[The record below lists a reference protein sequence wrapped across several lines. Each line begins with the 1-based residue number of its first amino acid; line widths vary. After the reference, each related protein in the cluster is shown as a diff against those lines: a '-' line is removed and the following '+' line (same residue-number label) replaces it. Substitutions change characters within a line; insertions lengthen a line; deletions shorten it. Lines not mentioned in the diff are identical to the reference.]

1 MNKRFRFTNERIRAL
16 PANPADSKSTDLEV
30 SDTDVIGLKCLSG
43 KGSAVSKR
51 FLLRYVFE
59 SRKRSIG
66 IGRYPDID
74 VATARKIARRHKAM
88 IAEGIDPKAEK
99 ESYKAQPTVSEFF
112 WDTYLPLI
120 KKQIRTW
127 NDNVQ
132 RYRDYC
138 EPMIGSLKYSELTA
152 RHVQRLQLELSEPTK
167 TREAFANSTCNRA
180 IAVLKTMGS
189 HAVRLGIVDV
199 NEATKIRLLPES
211 NSRTKYL
218 DIDEVRRLIQEAR
231 QLKNKSI
238 GGYIVMLALSG
249 CRASEI
255 RNATHD
261 NLDCERRTLFIPRTK
276 NGRSRVVYL
285 SNMAISVLAEIPKV
299 AGNPFIFTGRLQGR
313 PLSDCRTTFRN
324 CLLRAGVPDIE
335 SICFHTL
342 RHSVASN
349 MVSAGFSLNDVKEQL
364 AHQSITSSQR
374 YAKTTSTRLIQTN
387 DHISKLLS
395 GQKPEP

>member
-1 MNKRFRFTNERIRAL
+1 MIKRFRFTNERIRAL
-16 PANPADSKSTDLEV
+16 PANSTDSKSTDLEV
-30 SDTDVIGLKCLSG
+30 SDIDVIGLKCLSG
-43 KGSAVSKR
+43 KGHAGSKR

-66 IGRYPDID
+66 IGRFPDID
-74 VATARKIARRHKAM
+74 VATARKIARRYKSM

-112 WDTYLPLI
+112 WNTYLPLI
-120 KKQIRTW
+120 KKQKRTW
-127 NDNVQ
+127 PDDVQ

-138 EPMIGSLKYSELTA
+138 EPVIGYLKYTDLNA
-152 RHVQRLQLELSEPTK
+152 RQVQQLQLDLSGPIP
-167 TREAFANSTCNRA
+167 TREAYANSTCNRA
-180 IAVLKTMGS
+180 IAVLKTMGN
-189 HAVRLGIVDV
+189 HAVRLGVVDV
-199 NEATKIRLLPES
+199 NEAAKIRLLKED
-211 NSRTKYL
+211 NARTRFL
-218 DIDEVRRLIQEAR
+218 DIDEVRLLIKEAR
-231 QLKNKSI
+231 QLSDKSI

-255 RNATHD
+255 RDARHQ
-261 NLDCERRTLFIPRTK
+261 NLDCERRTLFVPRTK

-285 SNMAISVLAEIPKV
+285 SDLALEVLAEIPKV

-324 CLLRAGVPDIE
+324 CLLRAGVTDVE
-335 SICFHTL
+335 NVCFHTL
-342 RHSVASN
+342 RHSAASN

-364 AHQSITSSQR
+364 SHQSIISSQR

-387 DHISKLLS
+387 DHISRLLS
-395 GQKPEP
+395 GQQT